1 MVKNHLK
8 RNTATKKWVLLR
20 KDNKFV
26 LRSTPGKHALSESMP
41 LGYFLKREGL
51 ANTTRE
57 AKKLLLLNNVF
68 IDKKKIKEVK
78 CPVGFMDVV
87 SVGDKSY
94 RCLFDD
100 KGRINFIEID
110 SKESDKKVCK
120 ILGKNKIKGGKIQV
134 NLSDG
139 RNVLVEKDDFKVGDS
154 LVIELPSQKIIKRL
168 PFKENASIVLIGGKY
183 ASKNGFVQKI
193 LDHHIFF
200 KDENNNEFSTL
211 KDYAFIVG
219 EKTPE
224 IKIK

>member
-1 MVKNHLK
+1 M
-8 RNTATKKWVLLR
+8 
-20 KDNKFV
+20 
-26 LRSTPGKHALSESMP
+26 
-41 LGYFLKREGL
+41 
-51 ANTTRE
+51 
-57 AKKLLLLNNVF
+57 LNNVF

-110 SKESDKKVCK
+110 AKESDKKVCK

-183 ASKNGFVQKI
+183 AGKNGFVQKI